1 MAKRKLE
8 SKLVDRDQIAEE
20 IRLIEGTKDEYITPT
35 GKIFKDYGKNKFY
48 PKKNFIN
55 KTNGYLYCN
64 IIMSNGV
71 TKQFRVHVLV
81 AKTYLSNPENL
92 PVVLHKDNN
101 KANPSLDNLKWGTVS
116 ENTKSAYEQGLAKN
130 AKGYEDSQSM
140 PIYCF
145 DMNKRLIKDYG
156 SAGEAS
162 RDLNITKT
170 TILNQC
176 KHKMKTKPRCGF
188 YFMFQDDFNKNGFNL

>member
-8 SKLVDRDQIAEE
+8 SKLVDRDQIEEE

-64 IIMSNGV
+64 IIMSDGV
-71 TKQFRVHVLV
+71 AKQFRVHVLV
-81 AKTYLSNPENL
+81 AKTYLPNPENL

-101 KANPSLDNLKWGTVS
+101 KTNPSLDNLKWGTVS

-130 AKGYEDSQSM
+130 AKGYEDS
-140 PIYCF
+140 
-145 DMNKRLIKDYG
+145 
-156 SAGEAS
+156 
-162 RDLNITKT
+162 
-170 TILNQC
+170 
-176 KHKMKTKPRCGF
+176 
-188 YFMFQDDFNKNGFNL
+188 